1 MVGLG
6 DEVRSGHTETAAQ
19 PSAGGGISFRWR
31 VGPRGRFLGVVFVL
45 MGLAGMGN
53 LGAVSA
59 NAQGPGEYQVKAAFL
74 YNFTKFIEWPAGISR
89 GGGDSLMVCVMG
101 EDPFD
106 HALEQVVKGKN
117 LNGKAFEVRHVS
129 NVQEA
134 RSCQVLFVG
143 SSERRKVRSI
153 LEGLKG
159 ASVLTVGDTPGD
171 AKQGCIIDFLIE
183 DSKVRFEINVGAA
196 DLANLKVSSKL
207 LSLAKVVR
215 E

>member
-1 MVGLG
+1 MAA
-6 DEVRSGHTETAAQ
+6 SGHNA
-19 PSAGGGISFRWR
+19 PSARAKVAFQRSVDEQLCHDRR
-31 VGPRGRFLGVVFVL
+31 VWVRDRFLAGGFL
-45 MGLAGMGN
+45 LLGLAGIGI

-59 NAQGPGEYQVKAAFL
+59 SAQGPSEYQVKAAFL
-74 YNFTKFIEWPAGISR
+74 YNFTKFIEWPAGTSR
-89 GGGDSLMVCVMG
+89 GNGDPLRVCVMG

-106 HALEQVVKGKN
+106 HALEEVVKGKD
-117 LNGKAFEVRHVS
+117 LNGKTFEVRHVS

-143 SSERRKVRSI
+143 SSERSKVRSI

-196 DLANLKVSSKL
+196 NLASLKVSSKL
-207 LSLAKVVR
+207 LSLAKVVWK
-215 E
+215 

>member
-1 MVGLG
+1 MAASGHNSPSARAKG
-6 DEVRSGHTETAAQ
+6 AIQRSGDGQ
-19 PSAGGGISFRWR
+19 IRSDRR
-31 VGPRGRFLGVVFVL
+31 VRVRGRFLAGGFL
-45 MGLAGMGN
+45 LLSLAGMGN

-59 NAQGPGEYQVKAAFL
+59 RAQGPGEYQVKAAFL
-74 YNFTKFIEWPAGISR
+74 YNFTKFVEWPAGISR
-89 GGGDSLMVCVMG
+89 NNGDSLMVCVMG

-106 HALEQVVKGKN
+106 HALEEVVKGKN
-117 LNGKAFEVRHVS
+117 LNGKPFEVRHVS
-129 NVQEA
+129 KVQEA
-134 RSCQVLFVG
+134 RSCQVLFVS

-171 AKQGCIIDFLIE
+171 AKQGCIIGFLIE
-183 DSKVRFEINVGAA
+183 DNKVRFEINVRAA
-196 DLANLKVSSKL
+196 NLANLKVSSKL